1 MDQDATAEYL
11 KHADH
16 LLRFASAVAGPSAA
30 DDIVAAVVM
39 RILVEND
46 QWRSIHDVR
55 AYLVRSVMNEAI
67 DRQRRRSRRL
77 RREQRDS
84 SLAPTASYDSYVR
97 GEVLDAVGR
106 LSARQRAV
114 VYLTYWLDHSASEV
128 ATELEVSV
136 RTVER
141 ELTVA
146 RRELEVLLR

>member
-1 MDQDATAEYL
+1 MDQEATAEYL
-11 KHADH
+11 QHADH

-39 RILVEND
+39 RVLVESD
-46 QWRSIHDVR
+46 SWRTLGDVR

-67 DRQRRRSRRL
+67 DRQRRRSRRR
-77 RREQRDS
+77 RREQRDASLS
-84 SLAPTASYDSYVR
+84 SGASYDSYVR
-97 GEVLDAVGR
+97 SEVLDAVGR
-106 LSARQRAV
+106 SSARQRAV
-114 VYLTYWLDHSASEV
+114 VYLTYWLDRSASEV
-128 ATELEVSV
+128 AAELEVSM

>member
-1 MDQDATAEYL
+1 MDQDAAAEYR

-30 DDIVAAVVM
+30 DDVVAAVVM
-39 RILVEND
+39 RVLVQD
-46 QWRSIHDVR
+46 DRWRSLNDVR

-67 DRQRRRSRRL
+67 DRQRRHSRRR
-77 RREQRDS
+77 RRELRDS
-84 SLAPTASYDSYVR
+84 SLSIGASYDSYVR
-97 GEVLDAVGR
+97 SEVLDAVGR

-114 VYLTYWLDHSASEV
+114 VYLTYWLDHPASEV
-128 ATELEVSV
+128 ATELDVSV

>member
-1 MDQDATAEYL
+1 MDQDTTAEYL
-11 KHADH
+11 KHADE

-39 RILVEND
+39 RVLVESD
-46 QWRSIHDVR
+46 RWRSFQNVR
-55 AYLVRSVMNEAI
+55 AYLLRAVMNEAI
-67 DRQRRRSRRL
+67 DRQRRRTRRQ

-84 SLAPTASYDSYVR
+84 SLSPNASYDSHVR
-97 GEVLDAVGR
+97 TEVLDAVGR

-114 VYLTYWLDHSASEV
+114 VYLTYWLEHSASDV
-128 ATELEVSV
+128 ATELGVSV